1 MPSAALPHRSF
12 VGFAVAGIV
21 AILVAAGPV
30 RAQMSDIEREWRTL
44 QKAQSAHARG
54 RDAAQRGDKTN
65 ADVELAAAAELYRQL
80 IEQNPLRRDLYAPL
94 ADTLIRRGNSAAAY
108 ALLIGQ
114 TRGGNKEPAVQRELV
129 RALQGMRRYRHAL
142 EEAQKLAQ
150 SEPKNQVLQAMIG
163 EVAAEAGESA
173 LAIQVLG
180 PVLAQPPTKKQLEE
194 AGLDLTALRLLRAK
208 LLLGAKRGLEAM
220 SALAELANAEHPE
233 ALLLLGEAYTG
244 SGRLDD
250 AVKVLRRCLV
260 VSTSALQRSRAT
272 VLLAQALQRGGN
284 NKEAINVLRQAGEAP
299 EVLLALSQIY
309 MAEQPP
315 NPAAALMVVERAAQ
329 TDVKDQR
336 VCIEH
341 ASLLELMKRKE
352 EAMTELVRCIA
363 LSPSPHADDAAEAL
377 AVRADV
383 ELRLGRYDD
392 AITNL
397 RAVLTRMQ
405 GAADPQPV
413 KSRRLTTR
421 LAQALLRRGIEAIS
435 TAPKENQG
443 LADLEEAHKL
453 MPSSATA
460 QGLGL
465 GYLSLGRA
473 KDAATLLLPLC
484 QTVTGTTTN
493 DARLLGACGRALRE
507 SDQPEQA
514 LPLLQRAET
523 ILALSPSPP
532 LRAALR
538 QEQAGALVALSR
550 PMDAIKLIEGN
561 DAAALRSKAQAFL
574 AAVRAFY
581 NTPTQRPTQAPQV
594 VPPPPGV
601 KGKRGPF
608 PALRTAQD
616 QPILAKGPG
625 GKPLRGPFPPLR
637 GATGQVEPTAAPAP
651 VSQGLTEERQVL
663 TFAQAALRGGTL
675 SVSERGEAMLYQVV
689 ALYHGGQ
696 YTLALKLLGEVAA
709 QVDAA
714 TLDALLGPGGFAD
727 LKARVTLRGGDFYQA
742 MGLAT
747 QALPLLKR
755 EAAISLKNTLAVAYT
770 DKALEMIERGQP
782 DRAYTLLRSAWTQA
796 RGGPAENDARA
807 NYNLAVMLLN
817 RGKLEEAKFALLRID
832 VQLVPEVWIGLG
844 SYHDLLGDGK
854 GALENYRRYLQ
865 AAVPGDPQLVRVQQW
880 VDVLERVHEVT
891 P

>member
-1 MPSAALPHRSF
+1 ML
-12 VGFAVAGIV
+12 
-21 AILVAAGPV
+21 LVAASPV

-44 QKAQSAHARG
+44 QKAQAAHARG
-54 RDAAQRGDKTN
+54 REAAQRGDKPN
-65 ADVELAAAAELYRQL
+65 ADLELAAAAELYRQL

-114 TRGGNKEPAVQRELV
+114 TRGGNKEPAVQLELV

-150 SEPKNQVLQAMIG
+150 SEPKNLVLQALIG

-180 PVLAQPPTKKQLEE
+180 PVLAQPPNKKQLEE

-260 VSTSALQRSRAT
+260 VSTANAQRSRAT

-284 NKEAINVLRQAGEAP
+284 NKEAISVLRQAGDAP
-299 EVLLALSQIY
+299 EVLLALAQIY
-309 MAEQPP
+309 IAEQPP
-315 NPAAALMVVERAAQ
+315 NHAAALMVIERATQ
-329 TDVKDQR
+329 FDDKDQR
-336 VCIEH
+336 VCLEH
-341 ASLLELMKRKE
+341 AGLLEQMKRKD
-352 EAMTELVRCIA
+352 AALTELSRCIA
-363 LSPSPHADDAAEAL
+363 LTPSANADAAAEAL

-397 RAVLTRMQ
+397 RAVWARMQ
-405 GAADPQPV
+405 GAADPQPA
-413 KSRRLTTR
+413 KSKRLTAR
-421 LAQALLRRGIEAIS
+421 LSLALLRRGLEAIS
-435 TAPKENQG
+435 AAPKENQG
-443 LADLEEAHKL
+443 LADLEEANKL
-453 MPSSATA
+453 SPSPQAV

-465 GYLSLGRA
+465 GYLSVGRA
-473 KDAATLLLPLC
+473 KDATALLLPLC
-484 QTVTGTTTN
+484 QAVTGTTTN
-493 DARLLGACGRALRE
+493 DAKLLGACGRALRE

-561 DAAALRSKAQAFL
+561 DAAALRAKAQAFL

-581 NTPTQRPTQAPQV
+581 TTPAQRPTAIATV
-594 VPPPPGV
+594 KPGQPVQV

-608 PALRTAQD
+608 PPLRTALD
-616 QPILAKGPG
+616 QPIVAKGPD
-625 GKPLRGPFPPLR
+625 GKPVRGPFPPLR
-637 GATGQVEPTAAPAP
+637 GATGQLETAPPPAP

-689 ALYHGGQ
+689 ALYHAGQ
-696 YTLALKLLGEVAA
+696 YTLALKLLGEIAT
-709 QVDAA
+709 QIDQA
-714 TLDALLGPGGFAD
+714 TLDGLLGPGGFSD

-742 MGLAT
+742 TTLAT
-747 QALPLLKR
+747 QALPLLKQP
-755 EAAISLKNTLAVAYT
+755 ASGALKNTLAVAYT

-782 DRAYTLLRSAWTQA
+782 DRAYTLLRNAWTQA
-796 RGGPAENDARA
+796 RGGPAENEARA

-817 RGKLEEAKFALLRID
+817 RGKLEEAKFALLKID

-865 AAVPGDPQLVRVQQW
+865 AAVPGDPQLQPVQQW
-880 VDVLERVHEVT
+880 VDVLERVHEVAQ
-891 P
+891 

>member
-1 MPSAALPHRSF
+1 MPFAPPPHRF
-12 VGFAVAGIV
+12 TAGIAVAGLIAMV
-21 AILVAAGPV
+21 LIAAGPAG
-30 RAQMSDIEREWRTL
+30 AQMSDIEREWRTL
-44 QKAQSAHARG
+44 QKAQAAHVRG
-54 RDAAQRGDKTN
+54 REAAQRGDKPN
-65 ADVELAAAAELYRQL
+65 AELELAAAAELYRQL

-114 TRGGNKEPAVQRELV
+114 TRGGNKEPAVQRELI

-150 SEPKNQVLQAMIG
+150 SDPKNQVLQAMIG

-180 PVLAQPPTKKQLEE
+180 PVLAQPPSKKQLED

-208 LLLGAKRGLEAM
+208 LLLGARRGLEAM

-260 VSTSALQRSRAT
+260 VSTLAVQRSRAT

-309 MAEQPP
+309 MTEQPP
-315 NPAAALMVVERAAQ
+315 NTAAALMVIERAAQ
-329 TDVKDQR
+329 FDARDQR
-336 VCIEH
+336 VCLEH
-341 ASLLELMKRKE
+341 ASLLEQMKRRD
-352 EAMTELVRCIA
+352 AAVAELVRCIA
-363 LSPSPHADDAAEAL
+363 LAPPANADDAAEAL

-413 KSRRLTTR
+413 KSKRLTAR
-421 LAQALLRRGIEAIS
+421 LSQALLRRGIEAIS
-435 TAPKENQG
+435 TAPKENLG

-453 MPSSATA
+453 MPSPATA

-473 KDAATLLLPLC
+473 KDAAALLLPLC

-561 DAAALRSKAQAFL
+561 DAAALRAKAQAFL

-581 NTPTQRPTQAPQV
+581 TTPTQRPAPTPV
-594 VPPPPGV
+594 TPPPGV

-608 PALRTAQD
+608 PPLRTAQD
-616 QPILAKGPG
+616 QPILARGPG
-625 GKPLRGPFPPLR
+625 GKPVRGPFPPLR
-637 GATGQVEPTAAPAP
+637 GATGQVEPTAAPPP

-689 ALYHGGQ
+689 ALYHAGQ
-696 YTLALKLLGEVAA
+696 YTVALKLLGEVAA
-709 QVDAA
+709 QIDQA
-714 TLDALLGPGGFAD
+714 TLEALLGPGGFAD

-755 EAAISLKNTLAVAYT
+755 EAASSLKNTLAVAYT

-796 RGGPAENDARA
+796 RGGPAENEARA

-865 AAVPGDPQLVRVQQW
+865 TAVPGDPQLVRVQQW